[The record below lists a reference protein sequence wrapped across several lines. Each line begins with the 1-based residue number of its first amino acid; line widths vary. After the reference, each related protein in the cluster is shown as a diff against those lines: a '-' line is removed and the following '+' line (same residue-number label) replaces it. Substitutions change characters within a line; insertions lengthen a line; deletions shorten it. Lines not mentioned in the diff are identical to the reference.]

1 MSASASTVA
10 PHSVPVPVTAPV
22 PVQGPPVRVAVD
34 SLVVQRVSVITDQSK
49 LVNATDST
57 QSHNGGD
64 VNPFFISRQQSVNN
78 QVGNSDCV
86 SSRTANDFA
95 VKEENDMDY
104 TLSGNFGAG
113 LPEQLSRPMSES
125 TSVSSIPRN
134 TPHMSGEFIVLI
146 DIVSECGMMY
156 VIEITPFY
164 LWKMDLSMSGRI
176 DKFWSV

>member
-22 PVQGPPVRVAVD
+22 SVQGLPVRVAVD

-49 LVNATDST
+49 LVNTTDST

-86 SSRTANDFA
+86 SSRTANDFV
-95 VKEENDMDY
+95 VKEENNMDY
-104 TLSGNFGAG
+104 TLSGNFSAG

-134 TPHMSGEFIVLI
+134 TPHMSGEFIVLV
-146 DIVSECGMMY
+146 DIVGA
-156 VIEITPFY
+156 
-164 LWKMDLSMSGRI
+164 
-176 DKFWSV
+176 